1 MNVALYETPPLG
13 DVGVVGAGLLAA
25 VDVEETTFAGAEEEG
40 KPGFFCG
47 PSLSM
52 PSLPD
57 SVDNP
62 EGSWDTEAVGGVTSP
77 VP

>member
-1 MNVALYETPPLG
+1 MNVALYETPPRG

-25 VDVEETTFAGAEEEG
+25 ADVEETTFAGAEEEG

-47 PSLSM
+47 PYLSW
-52 PSLPD
+52 PSPPD
-57 SVDNP
+57 SVDDTA
-62 EGSWDTEAVGGVTSP
+62 GSWDTEAVGGVTST